1 MVCNI
6 ALILTNIIAKLSSK
20 KKLKVLARKE
30 IKVCISCYLLMT
42 TYFYNI
48 QIKFVTSNLWL
59 MLIRVIYKIWK

>member
-48 QIKFVTSNLWL
+48 QIKFVTSNL
-59 MLIRVIYKIWK
+59 

>member
-30 IKVCISCYLLMT
+30 IKV
-42 TYFYNI
+42 
-48 QIKFVTSNLWL
+48 
-59 MLIRVIYKIWK
+59 